1 MSDSQAK
8 KKPAKSAECR
18 ICGTP
23 FAKAKQIE
31 FVAGKVD
38 LAQELAETCPA
49 CRRKEFLRQTEE
61 KLIGESA
68 AAER

>member
-1 MSDSQAK
+1 MSDSEAK
-8 KKPAKSAECR
+8 KKPAKSVECR
-18 ICGTP
+18 MCATP

-38 LAQELAETCPA
+38 LAQEIAETCPT

-61 KLIGESA
+61 KLVGESA
-68 AAER
+68 AAKR

>member
-1 MSDSQAK
+1 MSDSETG
-8 KKPAKSAECR
+8 KKPAKQAHCR
-18 ICGTP
+18 VCGAP

-31 FVAGKVD
+31 FVVKKVN
-38 LAQELAETCPA
+38 LAQEIAETCPA

-61 KLIGESA
+61 KLVGESA